1 MKQSEKE
8 VRQKIKQAN
17 NCYVFSMLDGV
28 DVGHYFK
35 TTKSDVWHWTRQYI
49 RMTKKNSPPYDDL
62 TNLNNTIVLREDGD
76 LYIN

>member
-8 VRQKIKQAN
+8 VRQKIKQAK
-17 NCYVFSMLDGV
+17 NCYVYSMLDGV
-28 DVGHYFK
+28 DVGHYFR
-35 TTKSDVWHWTRQYI
+35 TTKSDVWYWTRKYI

-62 TNLNNTIVLREDGD
+62 TNLNNTFVLREDGD